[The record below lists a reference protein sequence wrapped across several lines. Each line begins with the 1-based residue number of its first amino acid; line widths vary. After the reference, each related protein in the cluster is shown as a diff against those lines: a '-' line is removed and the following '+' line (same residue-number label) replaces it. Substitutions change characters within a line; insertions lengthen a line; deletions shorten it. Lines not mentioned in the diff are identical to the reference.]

1 VPIYAVSVV
10 SPLDD
15 PASPQ
20 FVGKKQA
27 GVAAKG
33 TEILARYAG
42 LSGGAAFAVSD
53 FGGLKRAAEQIATEL
68 KTQYRLGY
76 DPPIGPSRFRRVE
89 VKTTRKGV
97 VVRTRSGYVPS

>member
-1 VPIYAVSVV
+1 VI

-15 PASPQ
+15 PASPR
-20 FVGKKQA
+20 FVGEKNK
-27 GVAAKG
+27 GAAARG
-33 TEILARYAG
+33 TEILARYAA
-42 LSGGAAFAVSD
+42 LSGGASFPVSD
-53 FGGLKRAAEQIATEL
+53 FGALKQAAERIATEL

-76 DPPIGPSRFRRVE
+76 DPPVGPSRFRRVE

>member
-1 VPIYAVSVV
+1 V
-10 SPLDD
+10 
-15 PASPQ
+15 
-20 FVGKKQA
+20 
-27 GVAAKG
+27 
-33 TEILARYAG
+33 LARYAA

-53 FGGLKRAAEQIATEL
+53 FGSLRRAALQIASEL

-76 DPPIGPSRFRRVE
+76 DPPAGPSRFRRVQ